1 VAPRA
6 WLAVCALAL
15 VALCWGLGSY
25 PLLEPDEGRNV
36 EVARE
41 MARSGDYVLPHLDG
55 LPYLDKPAT
64 YFAAVAFSLHALG
77 DSEGA
82 ARLPSLLFTL
92 GTIALVWRLGQRMGP
107 PGTGEIAGL
116 ALATMPLAL
125 AFSRTVIFDSALAFV
140 ETLTLAA
147 AWRGFTLERERR
159 TWFALAWAAMGLG
172 VITKGPVAVVVP
184 LLIVTAF
191 AFGSGVRLR
200 PFFSVRAWPWFFVTA
215 LPWFV
220 AVSMRRPDFPA
231 YALVYESLKRVA
243 TRSAGRTGP
252 IWYFVPVLLAGSF
265 PWIGPAI
272 AAAVRGWRARARRR
286 EADGR
291 PAVFL
296 AAWALVPLVFFSLSQ
311 SKLPG
316 YYLPALPAVALAA
329 GMLLAEGLR
338 DEGALRQ
345 AAAGTV
351 AAAAVLAA
359 AAVAL
364 VLFSTAITR
373 PLPLSPLVRNAVPG
387 LVFGLGASFLGGAI
401 VAVLGARRRAAWL
414 MAAGLALPVLG
425 TPFAGRGFLA
435 VVAGERSSRDL
446 AASIE
451 AAARRARVVGVE
463 AYPTSLR
470 YYLDRPV
477 LLSSE
482 SAAELTSNYVVSRAA
497 EFHAFPGTPLRP
509 AGWWR
514 EALATCT
521 EPTVFVARRGKAPAE
536 ELARALPLIAA
547 GGADASFLA
556 YGPCRPGAAPSS
568 GPAAT
573 ATPAPVRDER
583 AAPVRAGGGP
593 R

>member
-6 WLAVCALAL
+6 WLPVCVLAL
-15 VALCWGLGSY
+15 IALCWGLGSY

-64 YFAAVAFSLHALG
+64 YFAAVAFSLQALG

-92 GTIALVWRLGQRMGP
+92 GTIALVWRLGRRMGP

-125 AFSRTVIFDSALAFV
+125 AFSRTVIFDSLLAFL
-140 ETLTLAA
+140 ETLILAA
-147 AWRGFTLERERR
+147 AWRGFTQERERR

-172 VITKGPVAVVVP
+172 VITKGPVALVVP

-191 AFGSGVRLR
+191 AFGAGVRLR
-200 PFFSVRAWPWFFVTA
+200 PFFAARAWPWFFVTA

-220 AVSMRRPDFPA
+220 AVSLRRPDFPA

-243 TRSAGRTGP
+243 TKSAGRTGP
-252 IWYFVPVLLAGSF
+252 IWYFVPVLLAGTF

-272 AAAVRGWRARARRR
+272 AAAVRAWRARAGRRD
-286 EADGR
+286 EAGR

-338 DEGALRQ
+338 DARALHHARTGTAIVALVSVAI
-345 AAAGTV
+345 AA
-351 AAAAVLAA
+351 
-359 AAVAL
+359 AL
-364 VLFSTAITR
+364 VLFSNAITR

-387 LVFGLGASFLGGAI
+387 LVFGLGLSFLGGGI
-401 VAVLGARRRAAWL
+401 VAFLGARRASVWL

-425 TPFAGRGFLA
+425 IPFSSGGFLA
-435 VVAGERSSRDL
+435 VMAGDRSSRDL

-451 AAARRARVVGVE
+451 AAARGARVVGVE

-477 LLSSE
+477 FLASE

-497 EFHAFPGTPLRP
+497 EFHALPGTPLRP

-514 EALATCT
+514 QALAACS
-521 EPTVFVARRGKAPAE
+521 EPTVFVARRGRAPAE
-536 ELARALPLIAA
+536 ELARTLPLIAA

-556 YGPCRPGAAPSS
+556 YGPCRPGA
-568 GPAAT
+568 PAASGSPDT
-573 ATPAPVRDER
+573 PRPPAPG
-583 AAPVRAGGGP
+583 AAGEGGP